1 MIDGLKIKLGAFEL
15 EVDGDLAMIGGA
27 LAFILAFLV
36 LGLVAAV
43 VT

>member
-1 MIDGLKIKLGAFEL
+1 MSGLKIKIGAFEL
-15 EVDGDLAMIGGA
+15 EVSEDVVMIGGA

-36 LGLVAAV
+36 LCVIAAV